1 MVIFKKSGN
10 HYYSKNNIR
19 VLSLWF
25 SRPPAQLSIQ
35 YLLEK
40 YYEQVTFQI
49 TALMELNLEL

>member
-10 HYYSKNNIR
+10 HYYSKNNSG

-25 SRPPAQLSIQ
+25 SRPPAQPSIQ
-35 YLLEK
+35 YLLEI

-49 TALMELNLEL
+49 TALMELNL